1 MSSWPLVLWDPRKC
15 EKSFFFPFPFW
26 WFGLHFTVLLV
37 IMTMLDSGLDISCLR
52 CVEIMRNGFRI
63 GNLLFEGIHFYR
75 YPLMAPYDYLFE
87 FSNLSSWS
95 APNMQEIGKCIS
107 VVLFSGILSILK
119 SYINF
124 VSRTMKHVVKIL
136 SLLVA
141 VSAF

>member
-1 MSSWPLVLWDPRKC
+1 
-15 EKSFFFPFPFW
+15 
-26 WFGLHFTVLLV
+26 
-37 IMTMLDSGLDISCLR
+37 
-52 CVEIMRNGFRI
+52 
-63 GNLLFEGIHFYR
+63 
-75 YPLMAPYDYLFE
+75 
-87 FSNLSSWS
+87 
-95 APNMQEIGKCIS
+95 MQEIGKCIS